1 MRNKTQLLLIGLLSI
16 LFFNACIDPYDV
28 AFARNNKV
36 LVVEGLLTDNSQD
49 PDTIKIRYSSY
60 VNQSLYIFPVPTL
73 KPTISIVET
82 KKEITL
88 IEYASGSFLPPKD
101 FKILPN
107 EHYIL
112 RLNID
117 GQQYESTPE
126 AYTPTPQISRIYEKF
141 NPKSK
146 LSEDGKE
153 YLIANEVFIDF
164 TDTPNQKNYYLWRFT
179 DYESLFYCA
188 TCFRP
193 TIYSSNTQS
202 CSIQI
207 PTFIESD
214 NYYDYECQG
223 ECYAIIKSKG
233 INQMADLVS
242 DGALI
247 TRRLVAQIPY
257 YYQGGCLVEVQQM
270 CISPEAYA
278 FYNNL
283 DLQSQKSGGLAD
295 TPPAAIIGNIRNTN
309 NPSEKVVGYFGVVN
323 IQKKKIWIDR
333 KDASGKLDYI
343 LGRPIN
349 PEPPAKFAL
358 LRPPLA
364 RCTKTEFRTPFK
376 PEGWQ

>member
-1 MRNKTQLLLIGLLSI
+1 MKINYLCLFFVLI
-16 LFFNACIDPYDV
+16 FFNACIEKYDV
-28 AFARNNKV
+28 ELIRDNKV
-36 LVVEGLLTDNSQD
+36 LVVEGLLTDNFQD
-49 PDTIKIRYSSY
+49 PDTLKIRYSSY
-60 VNQSLYIFPVPTL
+60 VNNSFYILPIPSL
-73 KPTISIVET
+73 KPTITIVET
-82 KKEITL
+82 KKEIPL
-88 IEYASGSFLPPKD
+88 IEYNSGSFLPPKD
-101 FKILPN
+101 FKIRAN
-107 EHYIL
+107 EQYVL
-112 RLNID
+112 KFTVD

-126 AYTPTPQISRIYEKF
+126 SYTPTPPISKIYEKF

-146 LSEDGKE
+146 LSEDGKT
-153 YLIANEVFIDF
+153 YSISNEVFIDF
-164 TDTPNQKNYYLWRFT
+164 TDSPNQKNYYLWRYT
-179 DYESLFYCA
+179 DYETLFYCT
-188 TCFRP
+188 TCYRP
-193 TIYSSNTQS
+193 NIYSSFTQS
-202 CSIQI
+202 CSIEI
-207 PTFIESD
+207 PSFIESD

-233 INQMADLVS
+233 INQMTDLVS

-247 TRRLVAQIPY
+247 TSRLVAQIPY

-295 TPPAAIIGNIRNTN
+295 TPPAAIIGNIRNLN
-309 NPSEKVVGYFGVVN
+309 NSSEKVVGYFGVVN

-333 KDASGKLDYI
+333 KETTGKLADI

-349 PEPPAKFAL
+349 PEPVGKFAL

-364 RCTKTEFRTPFK
+364 PCKKTAFKTPFK

>member
-1 MRNKTQLLLIGLLSI
+1 MKINHLYLFLILI
-16 LFFNACIDPYDV
+16 LFNACIDPYTV
-28 AFARNNKV
+28 EFTRNNKV

-60 VNQSLYIFPVPTL
+60 VSQQIEIAPVVSAKPFIKSLSTG
-73 KPTISIVET
+73 KET
-82 KKEITL
+82 KLVEYEI
-88 IEYASGSFLPPKD
+88 GNFLPPSD
-101 FKILPN
+101 FKMQAN
-107 EHYIL
+107 ERYVL
-112 RLNID
+112 KFTAD

-126 AYTPTPQISRIYEKF
+126 AFTPTPPISKIYEKF

-146 LSEDGKE
+146 LTEDGKG
-153 YLIANEVFIDF
+153 YMIANEVFIDF
-164 TDTPNQKNYYLWRFT
+164 TDTPNQKNYYLWRYT
-179 DYESLFYCA
+179 DYETLFYCA

-193 TIYSSNTQS
+193 TIYSSYTRS
-202 CSIQI
+202 CSTQI
-207 PTFIESD
+207 PKFIESD

-233 INQMADLVS
+233 INQMTDLVS

-247 TRRLVAQIPY
+247 TRRLVSQIPY
-257 YYQGGCLVEVQQM
+257 YYQSGCLVEVQQM

-295 TPPAAIIGNIRNTN
+295 TPPAAIVGNIRNVN
-309 NPSEKVVGYFGVVN
+309 NPSEKVVGYFGLVN

-333 KDASGKLDYI
+333 KETSGKLADI

-349 PEPPAKFAL
+349 PEPIGKFSL
-358 LRPPLA
+358 FPPPLA
-364 RCTKTEFRTPFK
+364 PCKKTAFKTPFR